1 MNIFHGPEHNH
12 EQEHK
17 ELALLYE
24 LGQAFHATL
33 ELEPLIRTI
42 LVRAL
47 DLMQAESS
55 AAWLLSDDGEWLTCN
70 YVAEPEY
77 EKLVGSSLKRGEGI
91 AGWVAETQTPA
102 IVNDVHADSR
112 WVSRF
117 DDVLGITTRNTIAAP
132 LVAGGQTL
140 GVLSLINKRDQTGF
154 DDDDLNTITRVAGLA
169 SVSVHNAQLYQRER
183 RQREQQELLQRV
195 SALLHE
201 TLDLDRLL
209 RQIFEQVKALLH
221 AEGTSVWLVD
231 EKRSAVV
238 CHVATGARA
247 DQVRQMAVP
256 LGQGIVGTAV
266 AQAET
271 ILVADARND
280 PRVYRSVDEST
291 GFVTRS
297 LLTVPLLHQGRCL
310 GAIQVVN
317 KHEADG
323 NFTKADQDLLE
334 QLADSATF
342 AIENAQLYAKLEENY
357 EGTLDALAGA
367 LDLRDKE
374 TQGHSR
380 RVTEYTIL
388 LAQQTGLEGGELD
401 HVRRGALLHDLG
413 KIGVPDRV
421 LHKPGPLDAEERKV
435 MERHPSLGFEML
447 AGIPFLAKAAEVVLS
462 HQERYDGRGYPAGL
476 SGDAIP
482 MAARLFAVA
491 DTYDAITSDRPYRA
505 GRPYEAALAEIV
517 NESGKQFDPMAVKM
531 FLAIPKERWLAIRDQ
546 VNGEVAERRASVQ
559 KLAEEQMSR
568 GVGKTGG

>member
-1 MNIFHGPEHNH
+1 MNNLHAPEHDH

-70 YVAEPEY
+70 YVAEPAY

-112 WVSRF
+112 WASRF
-117 DDVLGITTRNTIAAP
+117 DALLGITTRNTIAVP
-132 LVAGGQTL
+132 LVAGGRTL
-140 GVLSLINKRDQTGF
+140 GVLSLINKRSNHAAF
-154 DDDDLNTITRVAGLA
+154 DYADLDTLTRVAGLA
-169 SVSVHNAQLYQRER
+169 SVSVHNAQLYERER
-183 RQREQQELLQRV
+183 RRREQNELHQRV
-195 SALLHE
+195 SSLLHE

-209 RQIFEQVKALLH
+209 HQVFEQVKSLLH
-221 AEGTSVWLVD
+221 AEGASVWLVD
-231 EKRSAVV
+231 ERLGVVV
-238 CHVATGARA
+238 CHIATGAKA
-247 DQVRQMAVP
+247 DQLRQMAVP
-256 LGQGIVGTAV
+256 LGQGIVGAAV

-271 ILVADARND
+271 IFVADARSD
-280 PRVYRSVDEST
+280 PRVYRSVDTAT

-317 KHEADG
+317 KHEEDG
-323 NFTKADQDLLE
+323 NFTKGDQDLLE
-334 QLADSATF
+334 QLADSAAL
-342 AIENAQLYAKLEENY
+342 AIENAQLYAQLQQNY

-367 LDLRDKE
+367 LDLRDNE

-380 RVTEYTIL
+380 RVTEYTLL
-388 LAQQTGLEGGELD
+388 LAQEVGLAADELD
-401 HVRRGALLHDLG
+401 DVRRGALLHDLG
-413 KIGVPDRV
+413 KIGVPDRI
-421 LHKPGPLDAEERKV
+421 LHKPGPLDADERKD

-447 AGIPFLAKAAEVVLS
+447 AGIPFLAVAAEVVLC
-462 HQERYDGRGYPAGL
+462 HQERYDGRGYPRGL
-476 SGDAIP
+476 SGEAIP
-482 MAARLFAVA
+482 LAARLFAVA

-505 GRPYEAALAEIV
+505 ARPYAAARAEILK
-517 NESGKQFDPMAVKM
+517 ESGKQFDPIAVEA
-531 FLAIPKERWLAIRDQ
+531 FLSTPKEWWLAIREK
-546 VNGEVAERRASVQ
+546 VNAEVVARRELMQ
-559 KLAEEQMSR
+559 KLAEEQM
-568 GVGKTGG
+568 GEA

>member
-1 MNIFHGPEHNH
+1 MNIFHGPEHDH

-102 IVNDVHADSR
+102 IVNDVHSDSR
-112 WVSRF
+112 WASRF
-117 DDVLGITTRNTIAAP
+117 DEMLGITTRNTIAVP

-140 GVLSLINKRDQTGF
+140 GVLSLINKRNHNGF
-154 DDDDLNTITRVAGLA
+154 DDDDLDTITRVAGLA
-169 SVSVHNAQLYQRER
+169 SVSVHNAQLYERER
-183 RQREQQELLQRV
+183 RRREQNELLQRV
-195 SALLHE
+195 SALLHK

-209 RQIFEQVKALLH
+209 HQVFEQVKALLH

-231 EKRSAVV
+231 EKLGVVV
-238 CHVATGARA
+238 CRIATGAKA
-247 DQVRQMAVP
+247 DQLRQMAVP
-256 LGQGIVGTAV
+256 LGQGIVGAAA
-266 AQAET
+266 AQAKT

-280 PRVYRSVDEST
+280 PRVYRSVDTTT

-317 KHEADG
+317 KHEAEGD
-323 NFTKADQDLLE
+323 FTKADQDLLE
-334 QLADSATF
+334 QLADSAAL
-342 AIENAQLYAKLEENY
+342 AIENAQLYAKLQQNY

-367 LDLRDKE
+367 LDLRDNE

-380 RVTEYTIL
+380 RVTEYTML
-388 LAQQTGLEGGELD
+388 LAKEIGLAADELD
-401 HVRRGALLHDLG
+401 DVRRGALLHDLG
-413 KIGVPDRV
+413 KIGVPDRI
-421 LHKPGPLDAEERKV
+421 LHKPGRLDADERKE

-447 AGIPFLAKAAEVVLS
+447 AGIPFLAKAAEVVLF
-462 HQERYDGRGYPAGL
+462 HQEHFDGRGYPRGAAGE
-476 SGDAIP
+476 DIP
-482 MAARLFAVA
+482 LAARLFAIA

-505 GRPYEAALAEIV
+505 ARPYAAARAEIV
-517 NESGKQFDPMAVKM
+517 KESGKQFDPKAVEA
-531 FLAIPKERWLAIRDQ
+531 FLAIPKEWWLAIRDQ
-546 VNGEVAERRASVQ
+546 VDAEVVARRELMR
-559 KLAEEQMSR
+559 KFAEEQMGG
-568 GVGKTGG
+568 GVGKADG